1 MNTILFPTD
10 FSEAAN
16 KAFIYALALADAT
29 GARIVTMHSYELPNL
44 RRSNLQHTM
53 AEVYESINLETF
65 QNYRDSVPAL
75 RTIAEENGFSAV
87 SVQHVLVEGR
97 TTHAII
103 RQAKKDK
110 ADLIVMG
117 TTGATGLKEIF
128 LGSVAGEIMEDAPCP
143 VLGIPIAAT
152 FDAALKKIA
161 FGTNFQKEEVPA
173 MNWLAHWAEVIN
185 AEVAVVH
192 IDLAH
197 TEELSP
203 RMPEWS
209 AQFAGQEHLTF
220 HVEDA
225 MDFKLGI
232 TNFME
237 KTKAD
242 ILATVIHK
250 RNFIQEFFNF
260 SKTKTLAYHLENP
273 ILAIPVGVFAEKV

>member
-10 FSEAAN
+10 FSKAAN

-29 GARIVTMHSYELPNL
+29 GARVVTMHSYELPNL

-97 TTHAII
+97 TTHSII

-117 TTGATGLKEIF
+117 TTGASGLKEVF

-143 VLGIPIAAT
+143 VLGVPIAAV
-152 FDAALKKIA
+152 FDAGLKKIA
-161 FGTNFQKEEVPA
+161 FGTNFQKEEIA
-173 MNWLAHWAEVIN
+173 AINWLASWAKVIN
-185 AEVAVVH
+185 AQLEVVH

-203 RMPEWS
+203 RMPDWS
-209 AQFAGQEHLTF
+209 AKFSNHHHLAF

-225 MDFKLGI
+225 MDFELGI

-273 ILAIPVGVFAEKV
+273 ILAIPAAAFVEQE